1 MTRASG
7 TRAVV
12 TMITL
17 FALTVLT
24 GSAQAPKY
32 AGRPLADVLHDLQAQ
47 GLKLLYSSELVRPDM
62 MVMSEPRASTPRKAL
77 DAVLKPLGLEA
88 RDGPAG
94 TVLIVRARRPPLAS
108 AVTAPA
114 SATVDGTVVDART
127 GAALSDVVIGVQG
140 RDGFVVSD
148 ATGAFSLKLPAGR
161 HVLFVS
167 LVGYSLAR
175 PSVDLRDG
183 ATVRLR
189 VPLAD
194 GTTTYAERVTVTG
207 DPFHTPTAAAPVERT
222 MTNAELQKLR
232 GLLTDDPFRAV
243 QSLPGVATTNDTRS
257 EFSIRGSDFRHMG
270 LSVDGLPTPWLVH
283 NVRNYE
289 TKGSIA
295 LLNADV
301 IIDSALLSAGAQP
314 QVQPGRM
321 GAWLDLRIREG
332 SRERPRTF
340 TAR

>member
-1 MTRASG
+1 
-7 TRAVV
+7 
-12 TMITL
+12 
-17 FALTVLT
+17 
-24 GSAQAPKY
+24 
-32 AGRPLADVLHDLQAQ
+32 
-47 GLKLLYSSELVRPDM
+47 
-62 MVMSEPRASTPRKAL
+62 
-77 DAVLKPLGLEA
+77 
-88 RDGPAG
+88 
-94 TVLIVRARRPPLAS
+94 
-108 AVTAPA
+108 
-114 SATVDGTVVDART
+114 
-127 GAALSDVVIGVQG
+127 
-140 RDGFVVSD
+140 
-148 ATGAFSLKLPAGR
+148 
-161 HVLFVS
+161 
-167 LVGYSLAR
+167 
-175 PSVDLRDG
+175 
-183 ATVRLR
+183 
-189 VPLAD
+189 
-194 GTTTYAERVTVTG
+194 
-207 DPFHTPTAAAPVERT
+207 